1 MALEYGQDIA
11 EIKEVLGRLDERWG
25 ALHEDIKEIKNQLE
39 MQNGSIEANAVAI
52 ARLQERQ
59 GILALFQFAFA
70 AVASA
75 IAGWLGW
82 KK

>member
-1 MALEYGQDIA
+1 MPNYSQDVS
-11 EIKEVLGRLDERWG
+11 EIKETLARLDERLG

-39 MQNGSIEANAVAI
+39 TQNGSIEANAVAI

-70 AVASA
+70 TVASA

-82 KK
+82 RK